1 MIIYELEADEG
12 TSYLVF
18 SLAYTWLVYTSA
30 RKKYS
35 FKDNSAYVVEISVRV
50 RWLFT

>member
-1 MIIYELEADEG
+1 MIIYELEVDEG

-18 SLAYTWLVYTSA
+18 SVAYTWLVYTSA
-30 RKKYS
+30 TKKYS
-35 FKDNSAYVVEISVRV
+35 FKDNSAYVIEISVRF